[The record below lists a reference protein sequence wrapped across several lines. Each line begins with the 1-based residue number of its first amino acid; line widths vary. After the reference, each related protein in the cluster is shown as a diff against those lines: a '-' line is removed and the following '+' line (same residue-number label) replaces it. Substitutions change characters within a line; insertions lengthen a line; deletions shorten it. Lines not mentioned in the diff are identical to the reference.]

1 MKSKVSW
8 FLCLFTSL
16 WKITLQANTVDH
28 WLLMYYVREDS
39 RNCCKNDSEHIKI
52 LDQSLGVLSSQI
64 LLIPRH
70 AKQFFVSDE
79 DNDQA
84 GIVQTVELL
93 HLDFRPKHMLK
104 QLPTIVKRSSFCKS
118 QEHCWEHVLHCYIP
132 FILFWSR
139 FSNYKLI
146 NDVVLKG
153 SDH

>member
-1 MKSKVSW
+1 
-8 FLCLFTSL
+8 
-16 WKITLQANTVDH
+16 
-28 WLLMYYVREDS
+28 MYYVREDS

-93 HLDFRPKHMLK
+93 HLCRFQTKAYAQAAANDCQK
-104 QLPTIVKRSSFCKS
+104 I
-118 QEHCWEHVLHCYIP
+118 I
-132 FILFWSR
+132 IL
-139 FSNYKLI
+139 
-146 NDVVLKG
+146 
-153 SDH
+153 